1 VLRLPRFRYLRPSN
15 AAAASA
21 LAAEHGGKAML
32 VAGGTDL
39 FPNLKRRQFEPE
51 VLIQVPSLPGI
62 RRENGRFVLGA
73 TVTLAEASTEP
84 GLREALPGF
93 AEAAGLV
100 SSPPLRNAGTVGG
113 NLCVDTRCNYYNQ
126 TFEWRKAIGFC
137 LKKDGDICLVAPGS
151 PRCWAVSSS
160 DTAPVVLALGA
171 SVELAGPDGTRLIPA
186 ADLYRDDGIEYL
198 GKQPHEVLTAIHLPA
213 SAGVRTA
220 YVKLRR
226 RGSIDF
232 PIAGAAV
239 ALELD
244 GDIVVRCRIALSAV
258 ASHPLEVPAAGEFL
272 AGKRLDQESIA
283 AAAELAAKPAKP
295 LDNTDLTH
303 FWRKKMVRVIVEQA
317 LAAAAGRPPA

>member
-1 VLRLPRFRYLRPSN
+1 M
-15 AAAASA
+15 AAA
-21 LAAEHGGKAML
+21 HGEKAMF

-51 VLIQVPSLPGI
+51 VLVQVPRLPGV
-62 RRENGRFVLGA
+62 RRDDGHFALGA
-73 TVTLAEASTEP
+73 TVTLAEAAADP
-84 GLREALPGF
+84 ALRAALPGY
-93 AEAAGLV
+93 AQAAGLV

-126 TFEWRKAIGFC
+126 TFEWRKSIGFC
-137 LKKDGDICLVAPGS
+137 MKKDGEICLVAPSS

-160 DTAPVVLALGA
+160 DTAPVALVLGA
-171 SVELAGPDGTRLIPA
+171 NVELAGPDGNRVIPVA
-186 ADLYRDDGIEYL
+186 ALYRDDGIEYL
-198 GKQPHEVLTAIHLPA
+198 AKQPHEVLTAINLPVE
-213 SAGVRTA
+213 AGVRTA

-239 ALELD
+239 ALKLD
-244 GDIVVRCRIALSAV
+244 GDLVVSCRIALSAV

-272 AGKRLDQESIA
+272 AGKRLDQESITA
-283 AAAELAAKPAKP
+283 AADLAAKPAKP

-303 FWRKKMVRVIVEQA
+303 FWRKKMVRVVVEQA
-317 LAAAAGRPPA
+317 LAAAAAGGA

>member
-1 VLRLPRFRYLRPSN
+1 MLRLPRFRYLRPRT
-15 AAAASA
+15 AAEAAA
-21 LAAEHGGKAML
+21 LAAEHGGRAML

-39 FPNLKRRQFEPE
+39 FPNLKRRQFDPE
-51 VLIQVPSLPGI
+51 LLIQVPRLPGI
-62 RRENGRFVLGA
+62 RRDDGHLVLGA
-73 TVTLAEASTEP
+73 TVTLAEAASDP
-84 GLREALPGF
+84 ALKEQLAGY

-126 TFEWRKAIGFC
+126 TFEWRKSIGFC

-160 DTAPVVLALGA
+160 DTAPVALVLGA
-171 SVELAGPDGTRLIPA
+171 TIELTGPGGTRSMA
-186 ADLYRDDGIEYL
+186 AAELYRDDGIDYL
-198 GKQPHEVLTAIHLPA
+198 GKRPEEVLTAIRLPIEP
-213 SAGVRTA
+213 GVRTA

-239 ALELD
+239 ALRME
-244 GDIVVRCRIALSAV
+244 GDQVISCRIGLSAV

-272 AGKRLDQESIA
+272 AGKRLSKESVA
-283 AAAELAAKPAKP
+283 AAAEIAAKPAKP
-295 LDNTDLTH
+295 LDNADLTH
-303 FWRKKMVRVIVEQA
+303 FWRKKMVRVVVERAIA
-317 LAAAAGRPPA
+317 LAASRT